1 MTLQERLREL
11 SRIHWTDG
19 IIGKVVIAAADA
31 LDAKD
36 ERIKEL
42 EGALRDCLAK
52 GSRWHSCDP
61 IVVRARKALDPSAG

>member
-1 MTLQERLREL
+1 MTLQERLRYRGPKSWEL
-11 SRIHWTDG
+11 
-19 IIGKVVIAAADA
+19 ACEAADA

-36 ERIKEL
+36 ARIREL

-61 IVVRARKALDPSAG
+61 VVVRARVALKERHD